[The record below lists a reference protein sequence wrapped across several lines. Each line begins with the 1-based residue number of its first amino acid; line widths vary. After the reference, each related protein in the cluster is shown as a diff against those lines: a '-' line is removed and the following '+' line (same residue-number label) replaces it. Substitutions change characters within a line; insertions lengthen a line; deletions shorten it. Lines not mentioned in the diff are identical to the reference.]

1 MLRTIGN
8 YLTKLSAD
16 MWAYV
21 LLGVLG
27 AVFIVG
33 LVLTFVGG
41 DLNKF
46 VSCAK
51 KFLKSPSAKSATE
64 SAKNMPV
71 KIRKLYKR
79 AKMTGEKPSDVINFD
94 ACITGPH
101 ASSFS
106 SRFTLA
112 TVFSSL
118 IVTAIAL
125 GVFVFLGAYEG
136 LALIGIAGGVLSL
149 IAGIVSAVKY
159 NGAVKVYNKYV
170 DALDKL
176 SKGGNYDG
184 SADAAANR
192 FAQGGAAQAQDDHE
206 TVVEEAPVYAEADE
220 PIVGDAVVT
229 EAVTTEPV
237 VESSSYDA
245 TFEKSNKLD
254 VEIEEEPAEESA
266 PKNNDLNEIE
276 EEIRRERE
284 EAERAERERQRA
296 EARNAAIERAR
307 AAQAAAAQAD
317 REQTVVTAPPVQP
330 EPAQTVTPPP
340 AQTVVTPPPAQE
352 APASGTSSADSVIAR
367 IEQIN
372 RDGAPLATMK
382 EVALL
387 LQQERAK
394 PENKTPEQQRKLNE
408 ALSSL
413 LKAMSSA
420 TRK

>member
-1 MLRTIGN
+1 MLQTIEN
-8 YLTKLSAD
+8 YLNKLGAD
-16 MWAYV
+16 MWAYC
-21 LLGVLG
+21 LIGVIG
-27 AVFIVG
+27 VVFVVG

-41 DLNKF
+41 DFNRFKK
-46 VSCAK
+46 CAK
-51 KFLKSPSAKSATE
+51 KFLKTPVAKNATE
-64 SAKNMPV
+64 TAKNMPV

-94 ACITGPH
+94 ACISSTY
-101 ASSFS
+101 ASSFA
-106 SRFTLA
+106 SRFTITMIYA
-112 TVFSSL
+112 SL
-118 IVTAIAL
+118 TVTAIAL
-125 GVFVFLGAYEG
+125 GVFMLNGSLAG
-136 LALIGIAGGVLSL
+136 LPIVAIVGGLLSL
-149 IAGIVSAVKY
+149 IAGIVATVNY
-159 NGAVKVYNKYV
+159 NGAVKTYNKYI

-184 SADAAANR
+184 AAEANAGR
-192 FAQGGAAQAQDDHE
+192 AFAATAGAAQEVVSDEVPVYSASE
-206 TVVEEAPVYAEADE
+206 SEPIVEEAVVTDTVVSEPVYAESE
-220 PIVGDAVVT
+220 PQSA
-229 EAVTTEPV
+229 
-237 VESSSYDA
+237 SYDT

-254 VEIEEEPAEESA
+254 IEVEEEPEGEQPVFAESAA

-276 EEIRRERE
+276 EEIRREKE

-296 EARNAAIERAR
+296 EARAAAIERAR
-307 AAQAAAAQAD
+307 AAQANAAQS
-317 REQTVVTAPPVQP
+317 
-330 EPAQTVTPPP
+330 
-340 AQTVVTPPPAQE
+340 VVTPPPPVQPQTTDSVVTPPPPQAQS
-352 APASGTSSADSVIAR
+352 AASGSSADDVIAR

>member
-1 MLRTIGN
+1 MLKTIGN
-8 YLTKLSAD
+8 YLTKLNAD
-16 MWAYV
+16 MWAYC
-21 LLGVLG
+21 LLGVI
-27 AVFIVG
+27 AVVFIVG
-33 LVLTFVGG
+33 VVLTFVGG

-46 VSCAK
+46 KSCAK
-51 KFLKSPSAKSATE
+51 KFLKAQSAKNATE
-64 SAKNMPV
+64 TAKNMPI

-94 ACITGPH
+94 ACIVGPYA
-101 ASSFS
+101 ASFA
-106 SRFTLA
+106 SRFTTA
-112 TVFSSL
+112 MIFTSL
-118 IVTAIAL
+118 IVTAIAF
-125 GVFVFLGAYEG
+125 GVFPLFGGFEGVAVVAIVGAVF
-136 LALIGIAGGVLSL
+136 SL
-149 IAGIVSAVKY
+149 VAGIISSVNY
-159 NGAVKVYNKYV
+159 NGAVKTYNKYI

-184 SADAAANR
+184 AETAARQQAR
-192 FAQGGAAQAQDDHE
+192 AAQNAE
-206 TVVEEAPVYAEADE
+206 EVVTDEVPVYAEE

-229 EAVTTEPV
+229 ETVTTEPV
-237 VESSSYDA
+237 VESASYDS

-254 VEIEEEPAEESA
+254 IEIEEEPVAESA
-266 PKNNDLNEIE
+266 PKNDTLNEIE

-307 AAQAAAAQAD
+307 AAQAAQQQAAQEA
-317 REQTVVTAPPVQP
+317 QTVVTPPVQP
-330 EPAQTVTPPP
+330 AQT
-340 AQTVVTPPPAQE
+340 AQTVVTPPPVQE
-352 APASGTSSADSVIAR
+352 APAAASGGSSADGVIAR